1 MGAEEGKGQ
10 NQGSSEEKKDD
21 KKTNKK
27 DKKKKTK
34 KEKSGSD
41 EDDEEESE
49 ESDDSEESEESDDSS
64 EENKTDKKD
73 KKDNKDKKDESSK
86 KVSEKEKEIKQQL
99 DTIPKKSEEDSE
111 SKSESI
117 SKTESSK
124 KSKLK
129 SNSDADKSKEKSENK
144 KNEDS
149 SEKKEEKE
157 KEEKDSSDLSSPS
170 SLSSSKKSE
179 KKTEEKLSEEKII
192 EPNIENKSN
201 NKKKK
206 VLKKNYKN
214 VLPNEIPEE
223 RRVSKATKLSFG
235 YKCCQ
240 TIEDAHE
247 KEITTLAYILKRN
260 EIATGSVDQTIKIWK
275 VNYKKG
281 EISLYKELTGH
292 SNSITCVKDFPKLNC
307 FCSASSD
314 NTLKLWDTSSLKCL
328 KTLKFHTKCV
338 LTCCYN
344 PSGKKEIFSGGED
357 LDIIVWTTEKDIEK
371 YEEKKC
377 LKGHTKRISSLAYA
391 DDYNYLL
398 SGSDDKTLRI
408 WDLKNIEDI
417 QCIKVIKDLM
427 SPIDLL
433 LYLENRLLVGC
444 EDGMIS
450 FIKMNK
456 MKRCRSVRFSNSPIY
471 SFYIF
476 HKHRYLI
483 IGCKDGKTRVW
494 KIGTNKREVLIGHTD
509 AVTGVCDF
517 EDDYI
522 VTTSIDKSIKL
533 WKKV

>member
-27 DKKKKTK
+27 DKKKKKK

-64 EENKTDKKD
+64 EENKSDKKD

-86 KVSEKEKEIKQQL
+86 KVSEEEKEIKQQL

-124 KSKLK
+124 KSKLE
-129 SNSDADKSKEKSENK
+129 SNSDTDKSKEKSENK

-149 SEKKEEKE
+149 SEKKEDKE
-157 KEEKDSSDLSSPS
+157 KEEKDSSDLSSP
-170 SLSSSKKSE
+170 SSSKKSE

-314 NTLKLWDTSSLKCL
+314 NTLKLWDTSSLRCL

>member
-27 DKKKKTK
+27 DKKKKKK
-34 KEKSGSD
+34 KEKNGSD

-64 EENKTDKKD
+64 EENKSDKKD

-86 KVSEKEKEIKQQL
+86 KVSEEEKEIKQQL

-149 SEKKEEKE
+149 SDKKEDKE
-157 KEEKDSSDLSSPS
+157 KEEKDISDLSSP
-170 SLSSSKKSE
+170 SSSKKSE

>member
-10 NQGSSEEKKDD
+10 NRGSSEEKKDD

-27 DKKKKTK
+27 DKKKKKK

-41 EDDEEESE
+41 EDDSEESE

-64 EENKTDKKD
+64 EENKSDKKD

-86 KVSEKEKEIKQQL
+86 KVSEEEKEIKQQL

-129 SNSDADKSKEKSENK
+129 SNSDADKRKEKSENK

-149 SEKKEEKE
+149 SEKKEDKE
-157 KEEKDSSDLSSPS
+157 KEEKDSSDLSSP
-170 SLSSSKKSE
+170 SSSKKSE

-192 EPNIENKSN
+192 EPNKENKYN

>member
-27 DKKKKTK
+27 DKKKKKK

-64 EENKTDKKD
+64 EENKSDKKD
-73 KKDNKDKKDESSK
+73 NKDNKDKKDESSK
-86 KVSEKEKEIKQQL
+86 KVSEEEKEIKQQL

-124 KSKLK
+124 KSKLE
-129 SNSDADKSKEKSENK
+129 SNSDTDKSKEKNENK

-157 KEEKDSSDLSSPS
+157 KEEKDSSDLSSP
-170 SLSSSKKSE
+170 SSSKKSE

>member
-27 DKKKKTK
+27 DKKKKKK
-34 KEKSGSD
+34 KEKNGSD

-64 EENKTDKKD
+64 EENKSDKKD

-86 KVSEKEKEIKQQL
+86 KVSEEEKEIKQQL

-157 KEEKDSSDLSSPS
+157 KEEKDSSDLSSP
-170 SLSSSKKSE
+170 SSSKKSE

>member
-27 DKKKKTK
+27 DKKKKKK

-64 EENKTDKKD
+64 EENKSDKKD
-73 KKDNKDKKDESSK
+73 NKDNKDKKDESSK
-86 KVSEKEKEIKQQL
+86 KVSEEEKEIKQQL

-149 SEKKEEKE
+149 SEKKEDKE
-157 KEEKDSSDLSSPS
+157 KEEKDSSDLSSP
-170 SLSSSKKSE
+170 SSSKKSE

-223 RRVSKATKLSFG
+223 RRVSKAAKLSFG

>member
-27 DKKKKTK
+27 DKKKKKK

-64 EENKTDKKD
+64 EENKSDKKD

-86 KVSEKEKEIKQQL
+86 KVSEEEKEIKQQL

-157 KEEKDSSDLSSPS
+157 KEEKDSSDLSSP
-170 SLSSSKKSE
+170 SSSKKSE

>member
-27 DKKKKTK
+27 DKKKKKK
-34 KEKSGSD
+34 KEKNGSD

-64 EENKTDKKD
+64 EENKSDKKD

-86 KVSEKEKEIKQQL
+86 KVSEEEKEIKQQL

-157 KEEKDSSDLSSPS
+157 KEEKDSSDLSSS
-170 SLSSSKKSE
+170 SSSKKSE

>member
-27 DKKKKTK
+27 DKKKKKK

-64 EENKTDKKD
+64 EENKSDKKD

-86 KVSEKEKEIKQQL
+86 KVSEEEKEIKQQL

-129 SNSDADKSKEKSENK
+129 SNSDADKSKENSENK

-149 SEKKEEKE
+149 SDKKEDKE
-157 KEEKDSSDLSSPS
+157 KEEKDSSDLSSP
-170 SLSSSKKSE
+170 SSSKKSE

>member
-27 DKKKKTK
+27 DKKKKKK

-64 EENKTDKKD
+64 EENKSDKKD

-86 KVSEKEKEIKQQL
+86 KVSEEEKEIKQQL

-149 SEKKEEKE
+149 SEKKEDKE
-157 KEEKDSSDLSSPS
+157 KEEKDSSDLSSP
-170 SLSSSKKSE
+170 SSSKKSE

>member
-27 DKKKKTK
+27 DKKKKK
-34 KEKSGSD
+34 EKEKSGSD

-86 KVSEKEKEIKQQL
+86 KVSEEEKEIKQQL

-124 KSKLK
+124 KSKLE

-157 KEEKDSSDLSSPS
+157 KEEKDSSDLSSP
-170 SLSSSKKSE
+170 SSSKKSE

>member
-21 KKTNKK
+21 KKTNKR
-27 DKKKKTK
+27 DKKKKKK

-64 EENKTDKKD
+64 EENKSDKKD

-86 KVSEKEKEIKQQL
+86 KVSEEEKEIKQQL

-129 SNSDADKSKEKSENK
+129 SNSDTDKSKEKNENK

-157 KEEKDSSDLSSPS
+157 KEEKDSSDLSSS
-170 SLSSSKKSE
+170 SSSKKSE

-433 LYLENRLLVGC
+433 SYLENRLLVGC

>member
-27 DKKKKTK
+27 DKKKKKK

-73 KKDNKDKKDESSK
+73 NKDNKDKKDESSK
-86 KVSEKEKEIKQQL
+86 KVSEEEKEIKQQL

-149 SEKKEEKE
+149 SDKKEDKE
-157 KEEKDSSDLSSPS
+157 KEEKDSSDLSSP
-170 SLSSSKKSE
+170 SSSKKSE

-223 RRVSKATKLSFG
+223 RRVSKAAKLSFG

>member
-27 DKKKKTK
+27 DKKKKKK

-64 EENKTDKKD
+64 EENKSDKKD
-73 KKDNKDKKDESSK
+73 NKDNKDKKDESSK
-86 KVSEKEKEIKQQL
+86 KVSEEEKEIKQQL

-149 SEKKEEKE
+149 SDKKEDKE
-157 KEEKDSSDLSSPS
+157 KEEKDSSDLSSP
-170 SLSSSKKSE
+170 SSSKKSE

>member
-27 DKKKKTK
+27 DKKKKKK

-64 EENKTDKKD
+64 EENKSDKKD

-86 KVSEKEKEIKQQL
+86 KVSEEEKEIKQQL

-170 SLSSSKKSE
+170 SSKKSE

-201 NKKKK
+201 NKKK

-533 WKKV
+533 WKKI

>member
-27 DKKKKTK
+27 DKKKKKK

-64 EENKTDKKD
+64 EENKSDKKD

-86 KVSEKEKEIKQQL
+86 KVSEEEKEIKQQL

-124 KSKLK
+124 KSKLE
-129 SNSDADKSKEKSENK
+129 SNSDTDKSKEKSENK

-170 SLSSSKKSE
+170 SSKKEE

>member
-27 DKKKKTK
+27 DKKKKKK

-73 KKDNKDKKDESSK
+73 NKDKKDESSK
-86 KVSEKEKEIKQQL
+86 KVSEEEKEIKQQL
-99 DTIPKKSEEDSE
+99 DTIPIKSEEDSE

-129 SNSDADKSKEKSENK
+129 SNSDTDKSKEKSENK

-157 KEEKDSSDLSSPS
+157 KEEKDSSDLSS
-170 SLSSSKKSE
+170 LSSSKKSE

-201 NKKKK
+201 SKKKK

>member
-27 DKKKKTK
+27 DKKKKKK

-64 EENKTDKKD
+64 EENKTGKKD
-73 KKDNKDKKDESSK
+73 NKDNKDKKDESSK
-86 KVSEKEKEIKQQL
+86 KVSEEEKEIKQQL

-149 SEKKEEKE
+149 SEKKEDKE
-157 KEEKDSSDLSSPS
+157 KEEKDSSDLSSP
-170 SLSSSKKSE
+170 SSSKKSE